1 MLSYCKNTHITLKT
15 KNNFFFTLTNT
26 QKKIIKSLRRLSG
39 SVGDIAMV
47 ESLRIE
53 LYITHF
59 STPISTLFVQKYRL
73 NFKDGWLTT
82 VRSIVKVK
90 FSYDLIVYK
99 GLVRTK

>member
-15 KNNFFFTLTNT
+15 KHNFFFTLTKH
-26 QKKIIKSLRRLSG
+26 KKNVKSLRRLSG

-82 VRSIVKVK
+82 VGSIVKVK